1 MVDTEIME
9 RLQPLLDEGVCRT
22 TSEGAFRFV
31 TNASRPGP
39 FLFKLVP
46 HRHRCLLWFHVM
58 AETFGFVPSPC
69 RSCWKTV
76 VYPRDVEELFRL
88 YDLQQGL
95 DHLSKCGME
104 MRPYVPADY
113 AGYFYHSSREEALAD
128 HPRLEAAVRR
138 ELGQDT
144 QVFLKRACTELT
156 MRFGDP
162 DGWRPAAEEPA
173 LEQRIARLFADE
185 VYDAHQPPE
194 VARQV
199 QRDWVLW
206 AYRRGDRTYT
216 KYLDS
221 FDIFSD
227 YILVPGDGDAADLQF
242 AVLQL

>member
-1 MVDTEIME
+1 MNTEIVA
-9 RLQPLLDEGVCRT
+9 RLQPLLAERVCHATPEGT
-22 TSEGAFRFV
+22 FSFV
-31 TNASRPGP
+31 TDASRPGP

-58 AETFGFVPSPC
+58 AGTFGFVASPC
-69 RSCWKTV
+69 YSCWKTV
-76 VYPRDVEELFRL
+76 VYPRDLDELFRL
-88 YDLQQGL
+88 HDLQQGL

-113 AGYFYHSSREEALAD
+113 AGYFYHASREEALAD

-138 ELGQDT
+138 ELGPDAR
-144 QVFLKRACTELT
+144 VFLKRACTELT

-162 DGWRPAAEEPA
+162 DGWRPTTGEPA
-173 LEQRIARLFADE
+173 LERRIARLFADE
-185 VYDAHQPPE
+185 VHDADQPAE
-194 VARQV
+194 ITRQV

-206 AYRRGDRTYT
+206 AYRRGDRTYA
-216 KYLDS
+216 KYLES

-227 YILVPGDGDAADLQF
+227 YVLVPGDGDAADLQF